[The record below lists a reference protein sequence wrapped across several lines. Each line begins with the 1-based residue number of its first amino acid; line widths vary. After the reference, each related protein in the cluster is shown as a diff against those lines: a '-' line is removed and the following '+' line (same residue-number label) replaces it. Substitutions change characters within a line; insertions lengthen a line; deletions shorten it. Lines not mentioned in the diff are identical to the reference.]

1 MKTQGVEVAFSN
13 LLHTGEGFV
22 PAAFW
27 ARVKFA
33 ANQDG
38 VLAEL
43 EREER
48 QDNDSTDRVAGRWDR
63 ERLRFK
69 RWVTRLYGPQVELG
83 PYGEVRWP
91 WSSGW
96 TEEDV
101 DEYLR
106 TRNKRP
112 LPRGTG
118 EGAKADGA
126 GVTRK

>member
-1 MKTQGVEVAFSN
+1 VKTKGIEVAFSN
-13 LLHTGEGFV
+13 LLHTGDGFV

-27 ARVKFA
+27 GRVKFA
-33 ANQDG
+33 ATQDG
-38 VLAEL
+38 VLADL
-43 EREER
+43 EKEEKE
-48 QDNDSTDRVAGRWDR
+48 DNESVDRTAGRWDR
-63 ERLRFK
+63 ERVRFK

-106 TRNKRP
+106 TRKRP
-112 LPRGTG
+112 RLQVVGG
-118 EGAKADGA
+118 GAKAGDGA
-126 GVTRK
+126 